1 MPKIAPAPPHSIHPD
16 FQNPQADLVLLSS
29 NETRFLVRQVYLESG
44 AEIFDDMFQALRSNK
59 EGQKT
64 DKETGFALIKLE
76 EDKAALALFLRFLV
90 RDVARP
96 KTLELEEAA
105 R

>member
-1 MPKIAPAPPHSIHPD
+1 
-16 FQNPQADLVLLSS
+16 
-29 NETRFLVRQVYLESG
+29 
-44 AEIFDDMFQALRSNK
+44 MFQALRSNK

-96 KTLELEEAA
+96 KTLELEEVA